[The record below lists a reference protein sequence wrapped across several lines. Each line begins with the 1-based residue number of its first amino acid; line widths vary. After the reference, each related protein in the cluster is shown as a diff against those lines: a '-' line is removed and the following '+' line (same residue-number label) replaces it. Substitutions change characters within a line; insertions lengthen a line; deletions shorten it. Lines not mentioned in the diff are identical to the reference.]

1 MNTVGMSTFLPN
13 LRHLITGPLDVW
25 MEEALFDAVVQF
37 CRQTELVTLNRTIS
51 SWLTGQEIE
60 VSTDYDFI
68 ACQILRLNDADGIKL
83 TPGVDYHAL
92 SPNTLTALTDLA
104 GITLWYAVEPSRES
118 VCAPELVERHYTD
131 VICNGAAAA
140 LFLQP
145 DKPWTDPGRAAE
157 YQARFTEGI
166 RHAARFR
173 KQQSN
178 ADRVEFDNPVRTHS
192 FY

>member
-1 MNTVGMSTFLPN
+1 MNTVGMSSFLPN

-37 CRQTELVTLNRTIS
+37 CRQTELVTINRTITTWS
-51 SWLTGQEIE
+51 TGQEIE
-60 VSTDYDFI
+60 VSNDYDFI
-68 ACQILRLNDADGIKL
+68 ACQILRLNDVDGNKL

-92 SPNTLTALTDLA
+92 SPNSLSALTDLA
-104 GITLWYAVEPSRES
+104 NITLWYAVEPSLES
-118 VCAPELVERHYTD
+118 VCAPELVARHYTD
-131 VICNGAAAA
+131 VICAGAASA

-145 DKPWTDPGRAAE
+145 DKPWTDPKRAAE
-157 YQARFTEGI
+157 YQARFNEGI
-166 RHAARFR
+166 RMAARFR

>member
-37 CRQTELVTLNRTIS
+37 CRQTELVTLSRTIS
-51 SWLTGQEIE
+51 SWATGQEIE
-60 VSTDYDFI
+60 VSNDYDFI

-92 SPNTLTALTDLA
+92 SPNTLTALTELT

-118 VCAPELVERHYTD
+118 VCAPELVERH
-131 VICNGAAAA
+131 
-140 LFLQP
+140 
-145 DKPWTDPGRAAE
+145 
-157 YQARFTEGI
+157 
-166 RHAARFR
+166 
-173 KQQSN
+173 
-178 ADRVEFDNPVRTHS
+178 
-192 FY
+192 